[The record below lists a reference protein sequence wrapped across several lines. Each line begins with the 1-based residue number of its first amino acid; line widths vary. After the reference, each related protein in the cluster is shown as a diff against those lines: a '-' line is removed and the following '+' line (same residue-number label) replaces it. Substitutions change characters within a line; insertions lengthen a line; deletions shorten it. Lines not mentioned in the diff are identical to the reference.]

1 MPSESPTRIES
12 TPARSR
18 ARAVGKS
25 YAVSIVIGSP
35 RSFFAWSVRSVIFR
49 WGEGDVVDMA
59 IFSVEVRRPSK
70 RSRAVDAS
78 GSHDAI
84 PAQAGS

>member
-1 MPSESPTRIES
+1 MSPTRCATFAPRATALAWWSISSIVTGSVLSYPRTTMPSESPTRIES

-35 RSFFAWSVRSVIFR
+35 RSFFAWSV
-49 WGEGDVVDMA
+49 
-59 IFSVEVRRPSK
+59 
-70 RSRAVDAS
+70 
-78 GSHDAI
+78 
-84 PAQAGS
+84 